1 MYQEQR
7 LNKILELLAEK
18 RQLSAK
24 EMVDY
29 FHVSKDT
36 IRRDFAILSERKL
49 VQRTHG
55 GILPL
60 ENKQQ
65 ILSFNDRS
73 KKFTKEK
80 RKIAQKAYEL
90 IEEEQLLYFDVSTII
105 LQLAQLMNQKNTIY
119 SHSLDNAIMLS
130 GQKQIDFHLLGG
142 KFYPKN
148 RFYYSLNEAELLEH
162 LQFDIAFFGAASLK
176 NGQVSYEDAEDA
188 YIKKLVMQHS
198 QTKVLLAEQE
208 KWQKNSNYIL
218 SDISSF
224 DYWITDQKPTT
235 EIKTL
240 LPDTLKIIY

>member
-80 RKIAQKAYEL
+80 RKIA
-90 IEEEQLLYFDVSTII
+90 EEELVQIEDQLKAKL
-105 LQLAQLMNQKNTIY
+105 LQ
-119 SHSLDNAIMLS
+119 
-130 GQKQIDFHLLGG
+130 
-142 KFYPKN
+142 
-148 RFYYSLNEAELLEH
+148 
-162 LQFDIAFFGAASLK
+162 AAS
-176 NGQVSYEDAEDA
+176 QS
-188 YIKKLVMQHS
+188 
-198 QTKVLLAEQE
+198 TK
-208 KWQKNSNYIL
+208 
-218 SDISSF
+218 
-224 DYWITDQKPTT
+224 
-235 EIKTL
+235 
-240 LPDTLKIIY
+240 

>member
-36 IRRDFAILSERKL
+36 IRRDFSILNERKL

-90 IEEEQLLYFDVSTII
+90 IKEEQLLYFDVSTII
-105 LQLAQLMNQKNTIY
+105 LQLAQLMNQK
-119 SHSLDNAIMLS
+119 
-130 GQKQIDFHLLGG
+130 
-142 KFYPKN
+142 
-148 RFYYSLNEAELLEH
+148 
-162 LQFDIAFFGAASLK
+162 
-176 NGQVSYEDAEDA
+176 
-188 YIKKLVMQHS
+188 
-198 QTKVLLAEQE
+198 
-208 KWQKNSNYIL
+208 
-218 SDISSF
+218 
-224 DYWITDQKPTT
+224 
-235 EIKTL
+235 TL
-240 LPDTLKIIY
+240 FIRIP

>member
-73 KKFTKEK
+73 KKFTKENPCK
-80 RKIAQKAYEL
+80 YQ
-90 IEEEQLLYFDVSTII
+90 
-105 LQLAQLMNQKNTIY
+105 
-119 SHSLDNAIMLS
+119 S
-130 GQKQIDFHLLGG
+130 GNI
-142 KFYPKN
+142 
-148 RFYYSLNEAELLEH
+148 
-162 LQFDIAFFGAASLK
+162 
-176 NGQVSYEDAEDA
+176 
-188 YIKKLVMQHS
+188 
-198 QTKVLLAEQE
+198 
-208 KWQKNSNYIL
+208 
-218 SDISSF
+218 
-224 DYWITDQKPTT
+224 
-235 EIKTL
+235 
-240 LPDTLKIIY
+240 

>member
-36 IRRDFAILSERKL
+36 IRRDFAILNERKL

-148 RFYYSLNEAELLEH
+148 RFYYSLNEAEL
-162 LQFDIAFFGAASLK
+162 
-176 NGQVSYEDAEDA
+176 
-188 YIKKLVMQHS
+188 
-198 QTKVLLAEQE
+198 
-208 KWQKNSNYIL
+208 
-218 SDISSF
+218 
-224 DYWITDQKPTT
+224 
-235 EIKTL
+235 
-240 LPDTLKIIY
+240 

>member
-36 IRRDFAILSERKL
+36 IRRDFSILNERKL

-90 IEEEQLLYFDVSTII
+90 IKEEQLLYFDVSTII

-148 RFYYSLNEAELLEH
+148 RFYYALNEAELLE
-162 LQFDIAFFGAASLK
+162 QISFDIAFIGAASVSDGLVSFEDEADAHLK
-176 NGQVSYEDAEDA
+176 RLALKHA
-188 YIKKLVMQHS
+188 
-198 QTKVLLAEQE
+198 KVKILLAEQD
-208 KWQKNSNYIL
+208 KWQKESKYIL
-218 SDISSF
+218 GPISDF
-224 DYWITDQKPTT
+224 DYWITDQEPSPEVQDKLGD
-235 EIKTL
+235 KVQ
-240 LPDTLKIIY
+240 IIY